1 MTTTDEARPR
11 MPRAFRIASLI
22 AIAAILA
29 AVLVANSTQPARGH
43 DYLVSASPAADA
55 TVESPLTSVSL
66 TLSEAP
72 LEGLDTSSYISVVA
86 ADGRTASAEEV
97 IVEESTLSVPVA
109 FGNPGIYTVTWQ
121 SVSSDGH
128 PISGS
133 YSFTWLSNGEG
144 ESSPPTA
151 TSLPNPSATETPST
165 PGPPAEA
172 GDSASAVGVLSWA
185 AALVLFLGLGAAAY
199 LAFRG
204 RQRRGNDSERAP

>member
-1 MTTTDEARPR
+1 MSTADETRPR
-11 MPRAFRIASLI
+11 MPRAFRLASLT
-22 AIAAILA
+22 AIAAMLA
-29 AVLVANSTQPARGH
+29 AVFVVSGAQSARGH

-72 LEGLDTSSYISVVA
+72 LEGLDTSSYITVVA

-97 IVEESTLSVPVA
+97 TVEGSTLSVPVT

-121 SVSSDGH
+121 TVSSDGH

-144 ESSPPTA
+144 ESGAPTA
-151 TSLPNPSATETPST
+151 TSSPIPSATETPS
-165 PGPPAEA
+165 PPAAPAEA
-172 GDSASAVGVLSWA
+172 GDSASAVGVLFWA
-185 AALVLFLGLGAAAY
+185 AALVLFLGLGATAY
-199 LAFRG
+199 LVFRA
-204 RQRRGNDSERAP
+204 QRRRAQDSERAP